1 MYSATI
7 DTGYFVFFMRK
18 HDPDRRM
25 VILRADKILTTS
37 MMSRVAVEDRI
48 TSPDEMYDTLKRFGV
63 QYVVLEDRQNSSK
76 VLQMLRSE
84 LKTDRFIE
92 RRRLPIETTDRRLQG
107 VDLVAYEFRDSQ
119 PPDLNADV
127 DMRLPI
133 IGRDLTVRLGDLIG
147 PSSR

>member
-1 MYSATI
+1 
-7 DTGYFVFFMRK
+7 
-18 HDPDRRM
+18 M

-48 TSPDEMYDTLKRFGV
+48 TTPDEMYDTLKRFGV
-63 QYVVLEDRQNSSK
+63 QYVVLEDRPNNSK

-92 RRRLPIETTDRRLQG
+92 RLRLPIQTADRRLQD
-107 VDLVAYEFRDSQ
+107 VDLVAYEFRDAQ
-119 PPDLNADV
+119 PPDLDADV